1 MFNVLKYWLNTA
13 FYDFDED
20 FALLS
25 ILEEFIDEMNT
36 VEHTT
41 YRNVANSLRNY
52 IKRKV
57 CFINFFDVE
66 KLFMVY

>member
-66 KLFMVY
+66 KLFIVY